1 MPQLPEFFAT
11 QHNLHELA
19 VVDEAPSSTLF
30 AVEDGATHQPLSV
43 EIFAPGIT
51 GMVEKSTALHG
62 LHHPAIAP
70 LVGTGTTA
78 DGQEFIVREGFVG
91 TQLSQIPNNLSRT
104 DAAEIFGPLA
114 GAVDFLISRK
124 QADFAVHGLREARV
138 GVDKQRQISVLAA
151 AGPSPEEHGEAVE
164 AFEQLVARKC
174 PDYKATGTAD
184 SAKDVVAHLR
194 PQGEFDTAQIPR
206 VQAPEPRPQQQFA
219 PPQPQPQPQPQQQ
232 AMAQPM
238 RQQPMGQQPM
248 APAPQ
253 KKGKGGL
260 IALISVLAVAAI
272 AAAAALWFFLSY
284 PSWND
289 KEQNLADAYPNLVS
303 SRSGQEGFDGAKCS
317 SREPESGQEAKI
329 SCVGDGFSY
338 IVTYYPS
345 IEERDAMLPDA
356 EPVELSNDQCT
367 IQSYET
373 TADVPTYVMA
383 VEGTQSAF
391 LVWGDKAENERLNLP
406 LCAS

>member
-19 VVDEAPSSTLF
+19 VLDEAPSSTLF
-30 AVEDGATHQPLSV
+30 AVEDGNTHQQLSV
-43 EIFAPGIT
+43 EIFAPEIT
-51 GMVEKSTALHG
+51 GVVDKSTALHG

-78 DGQEFIVREGFVG
+78 DGQEFIVREGVSG
-91 TQLSQIPNNLSRT
+91 TQLSELPNDLSREE
-104 DAAEIFGPLA
+104 AADVFGPLA
-114 GAVDFLISRK
+114 GAVDFLVSRGR
-124 QADFAVHGLREARV
+124 ADFAVHGLREARV
-138 GVDKQRQISVLAA
+138 GVDKQRQVSVLAA
-151 AGPSPEEHGEAVE
+151 AGPSGEEHGDAVA
-164 AFEQLVARKC
+164 AFEELVARKC
-174 PDYKATGTAD
+174 PEFKPTGTAE
-184 SAKDVVAHLR
+184 SAKDVVSHLH
-194 PQGEFDTAQIPR
+194 PQRDFDTAQIPR
-206 VQAPEPRPQQQFA
+206 VQEPEPRPQQQFA
-219 PPQPQPQPQPQQQ
+219 PPQQPQP
-232 AMAQPM
+232 MAQPM
-238 RQQPMGQQPM
+238 AQPQQPM
-248 APAPQ
+248 APAPK

-260 IALISVLAVAAI
+260 IALITVLAVAAI

-289 KEQNLADAYPNLVS
+289 KEQNLADAYPDLVG
-303 SRSGQEGFDGAKCS
+303 SRSGQDGFDGAKCS
-317 SREPESGQEAKI
+317 SREPEPGQEAKI
-329 SCVGDGFSY
+329 SCVGNGFNY

-345 IEERDAMLPDA
+345 VEERDAMLPDA

-367 IQSYET
+367 IQSFET

-391 LVWGDKAENERLNLP
+391 LVWGDKAEEERLNLP

>member
-19 VVDEAPSSTLF
+19 VLDEAPSSTLF
-30 AVEDGATHQPLSV
+30 AVEDGNTHQQLSV
-43 EIFAPGIT
+43 EIFAPEIT
-51 GMVEKSTALHG
+51 GVVDKSTALHG

-78 DGQEFIVREGFVG
+78 DGQEFIVREGVSG
-91 TQLSQIPNNLSRT
+91 TQLSELPNDLSR
-104 DAAEIFGPLA
+104 DEAADVFGPLA
-114 GAVDFLISRK
+114 GAVDFLISRGR
-124 QADFAVHGLREARV
+124 ADFAVHGLREARV
-138 GVDKQRQISVLAA
+138 GVDKQRQVSVLAA
-151 AGPSPEEHGEAVE
+151 AGPSGEEHGDAVA
-164 AFEQLVARKC
+164 AFEELVARKC
-174 PDYKATGTAD
+174 PEYKPTGTAE
-184 SAKDVVAHLR
+184 SAKDVVSHLR
-194 PQGEFDTAQIPR
+194 PQREFDTAQIPR
-206 VQAPEPRPQQQFA
+206 VQEPDPRPQQQFA
-219 PPQPQPQPQPQQQ
+219 PPQQPQP
-232 AMAQPM
+232 MAQPM
-238 RQQPMGQQPM
+238 AQPQQPM
-248 APAPQ
+248 APAPK

-260 IALISVLAVAAI
+260 IALITVLAVAAI

-289 KEQNLADAYPNLVS
+289 KEQNLADAYPDLVG
-303 SRSGQEGFDGAKCS
+303 SRSGQDGFDGAKCS
-317 SREPESGQEAKI
+317 SREPEPGQEAKI
-329 SCVGDGFSY
+329 SCVGDGFNY

-345 IEERDAMLPDA
+345 VEERDAMLPDA

-367 IQSYET
+367 IQSFET

-391 LVWGDKAENERLNLP
+391 LVWGDKAEEERLNLP

>member
-19 VVDEAPSSTLF
+19 VLDEAPSSTLF
-30 AVEDGATHQPLSV
+30 AVEDGNTHQQLSV
-43 EIFAPGIT
+43 EIFAPEIT
-51 GMVEKSTALHG
+51 GVVDKSTALHG

-78 DGQEFIVREGFVG
+78 DGQEFIVREGVSG
-91 TQLSQIPNNLSRT
+91 TQLSELPNSLSREE
-104 DAAEIFGPLA
+104 AADVFGPLA
-114 GAVDFLISRK
+114 GAVDFLVSRGR
-124 QADFAVHGLREARV
+124 ADFAVHGLRETRA
-138 GVDKQRQISVLAA
+138 GVDKQRQVSVLAA
-151 AGPSPEEHGEAVE
+151 AGPSGEEHGDAVA
-164 AFEQLVARKC
+164 AFEELVARKC
-174 PDYKATGTAD
+174 PEFKPTGAAE

-194 PQGEFDTAQIPR
+194 PQREFDTAQIPR
-206 VQAPEPRPQQQFA
+206 VQEPEPRPQQQFA
-219 PPQPQPQPQPQQQ
+219 PPQQQQPQPQP
-232 AMAQPM
+232 MAQPM
-238 RQQPMGQQPM
+238 AQPQQPM
-248 APAPQ
+248 APAP
-253 KKGKGGL
+253 KNKGKGGL
-260 IALISVLAVAAI
+260 IALITVLAVAAI

-289 KEQNLADAYPNLVS
+289 KEQNLADAYPDLVG
-303 SRSGQEGFDGAKCS
+303 SRSGQDGFDGAKCS
-317 SREPESGQEAKI
+317 SREPEPGQEAKI
-329 SCVGDGFSY
+329 SCVGDGFNY

-345 IEERDAMLPDA
+345 VEERDAMLPDA

-367 IQSYET
+367 IQSFET

-391 LVWGDKAENERLNLP
+391 LVWGDKAEEERLNLP

>member
-19 VVDEAPSSTLF
+19 VLDEAPSSTLF
-30 AVEDGATHQPLSV
+30 AVEDGNTHQQLSV
-43 EIFAPGIT
+43 EIFAPEIT
-51 GMVEKSTALHG
+51 GVVDKSTALHG

-78 DGQEFIVREGFVG
+78 DGQEFIVREGVSG
-91 TQLSQIPNNLSRT
+91 TQLSELPNDLSREE
-104 DAAEIFGPLA
+104 AADVFGPLA
-114 GAVDFLISRK
+114 GAVDFLVSRGR
-124 QADFAVHGLREARV
+124 ADFAVHGLREARV
-138 GVDKQRQISVLAA
+138 GVDKQRQVSVLAA
-151 AGPSPEEHGEAVE
+151 AGPSGEEHGDAVA
-164 AFEQLVARKC
+164 AFEELVARKC
-174 PDYKATGTAD
+174 PEYKPTGNAG
-184 SAKDVVAHLR
+184 SAKDVVADLR
-194 PQGEFDTAQIPR
+194 PQRDFDTAQIPR
-206 VQAPEPRPQQQFA
+206 VQEPEPRPQQQFA
-219 PPQPQPQPQPQQQ
+219 PPQQPQP
-232 AMAQPM
+232 MAQPM
-238 RQQPMGQQPM
+238 AQPQQPM
-248 APAPQ
+248 APAPK

-260 IALISVLAVAAI
+260 IALITVLAVAAI

-289 KEQNLADAYPNLVS
+289 KEQNLADAYPDLVG
-303 SRSGQEGFDGAKCS
+303 SRSGQDGFDGAKCS
-317 SREPESGQEAKI
+317 SREPEPGQEAKI
-329 SCVGDGFSY
+329 SCVGDGFNY

-345 IEERDAMLPDA
+345 VEERDAMLPDA

-367 IQSYET
+367 IQSFET

-391 LVWGDKAENERLNLP
+391 LVWGDKAEEERLNLP

>member
-19 VVDEAPSSTLF
+19 VLDEAPSSTLF
-30 AVEDGATHQPLSV
+30 AVEDGNTHQQLSV
-43 EIFAPGIT
+43 EIFAPEIT
-51 GMVEKSTALHG
+51 GVVDKSTALHG

-78 DGQEFIVREGFVG
+78 DGQEFIVREGTSG
-91 TQLSQIPNNLSRT
+91 TQLSELPSNLNREE
-104 DAAEIFGPLA
+104 AADVFGPLA
-114 GAVDFLISRK
+114 GAVDFLVSRNR
-124 QADFAVHGLREARV
+124 ADFAVHGLREARV
-138 GVDKQRQISVLAA
+138 GVDKQRQVSVLAA
-151 AGPSPEEHGEAVE
+151 AGPSGEEHGDAVA
-164 AFEQLVARKC
+164 AFEELVARKC
-174 PDYKATGTAD
+174 PEYKPTGTAE
-184 SAKDVVAHLR
+184 SAKDVVAQLR
-194 PQGEFDTAQIPR
+194 PQREFDTAQIPR
-206 VQAPEPRPQQQFA
+206 VQEPEPRPQQQFA
-219 PPQPQPQPQPQQQ
+219 PPQQQQPQP
-232 AMAQPM
+232 MAQPM
-238 RQQPMGQQPM
+238 AQPQQPM
-248 APAPQ
+248 APAPK

-260 IALISVLAVAAI
+260 IALITVLAVAAI

-289 KEQNLADAYPNLVS
+289 KEQNLADAYPDLVG
-303 SRSGQEGFDGAKCS
+303 SRSGQDGFDGAKCS
-317 SREPESGQEAKI
+317 SREPEPGQEAKI
-329 SCVGDGFSY
+329 SCVGDGFNY

-345 IEERDAMLPDA
+345 VEERDAMLPDA

-367 IQSYET
+367 IQSFET

-391 LVWGDKAENERLNLP
+391 LVWGDKAEEERLNLP

>member
-19 VVDEAPSSTLF
+19 VLDEAPSSTLF
-30 AVEDGATHQPLSV
+30 AVEDGNTHQQLSV
-43 EIFAPGIT
+43 EIFAPEIT
-51 GMVEKSTALHG
+51 GVVDKSTALHG

-78 DGQEFIVREGFVG
+78 DGQEFIVREGVSG
-91 TQLSQIPNNLSRT
+91 TQLSELPNNLSREE
-104 DAAEIFGPLA
+104 AADVFGPLA
-114 GAVDFLISRK
+114 GAVDFLISRGR
-124 QADFAVHGLREARV
+124 ADFAVHGLREARV
-138 GVDKQRQISVLAA
+138 GVDKQRQVSVLAA
-151 AGPSPEEHGEAVE
+151 AGPSGEEHGDAVA
-164 AFEQLVARKC
+164 AFEELVARKC
-174 PDYKATGTAD
+174 PEFKPTGTAE
-184 SAKDVVAHLR
+184 SAKDVVSHLR
-194 PQGEFDTAQIPR
+194 PQRDFDTAQIPR
-206 VQAPEPRPQQQFA
+206 VQEPEPRPQQQFA
-219 PPQPQPQPQPQQQ
+219 PPQQPQPVAQPMAQPQQ
-232 AMAQPM
+232 PL
-238 RQQPMGQQPM
+238 
-248 APAPQ
+248 APAPK

-260 IALISVLAVAAI
+260 IALITVLVVAAI

-289 KEQNLADAYPNLVS
+289 KEQNLADAYPDLVG
-303 SRSGQEGFDGAKCS
+303 SRSGQDGFDGAKCS

-329 SCVGDGFSY
+329 SCVGDGFNY

-345 IEERDAMLPDA
+345 VEERDAMLPDA

-367 IQSYET
+367 IQSFET

-391 LVWGDKAENERLNLP
+391 LVWGDKAEEERLNLP

>member
-19 VVDEAPSSTLF
+19 VLDEAPSSTLF
-30 AVEDGATHQPLSV
+30 AVEDGNTHQQLSV
-43 EIFAPGIT
+43 EIFAPEIT
-51 GMVEKSTALHG
+51 GVVDKSTALHG

-78 DGQEFIVREGFVG
+78 DGQEFIVREGVSG
-91 TQLSQIPNNLSRT
+91 TQLSELPNDLSREE
-104 DAAEIFGPLA
+104 AADVFGPLA
-114 GAVDFLISRK
+114 GAVDFLISRGR
-124 QADFAVHGLREARV
+124 AAFAVHGLREARV
-138 GVDKQRQISVLAA
+138 GVDKQRQVSVLAA
-151 AGPSPEEHGEAVE
+151 AGPSGEEHGDAVA
-164 AFEQLVARKC
+164 AFEELVARKC
-174 PDYKATGTAD
+174 PEYKSTGTAE
-184 SAKDVVAHLR
+184 SAKDVVAQLH
-194 PQGEFDTAQIPR
+194 PQREFDTAQIPR
-206 VQAPEPRPQQQFA
+206 VQEPEPRPQQQFA
-219 PPQPQPQPQPQQQ
+219 RPQQQQPQPQP
-232 AMAQPM
+232 MAQPM
-238 RQQPMGQQPM
+238 AQPQQPM
-248 APAPQ
+248 APAPK

-260 IALISVLAVAAI
+260 IALITVLAVAAI

-289 KEQNLADAYPNLVS
+289 KEQNLADAYPDLVG
-303 SRSGQEGFDGAKCS
+303 SRSGQDGFDGAKCS
-317 SREPESGQEAKI
+317 SREPEPGQEAKI
-329 SCVGDGFSY
+329 SCVGDGFNY

-345 IEERDAMLPDA
+345 VEERDAMLPDA

-367 IQSYET
+367 IQSFET

-391 LVWGDKAENERLNLP
+391 LVWGDKAEEERLNLP

>member
-19 VVDEAPSSTLF
+19 VLDEAPSSTLF
-30 AVEDGATHQPLSV
+30 AVEDGTTHQQLSV
-43 EIFAPGIT
+43 EIFAPEIT
-51 GMVEKSTALHG
+51 GVVDKSTALHG

-78 DGQEFIVREGFVG
+78 DGQEFIVREGVSG
-91 TQLSQIPNNLSRT
+91 TQLSELPSNLSREE
-104 DAAEIFGPLA
+104 AADVFGPLA
-114 GAVDFLISRK
+114 GAVDFLVSRGR
-124 QADFAVHGLREARV
+124 ADFAVHGLREARV
-138 GVDKQRQISVLAA
+138 GVDKQRQVSVLAA
-151 AGPSPEEHGEAVE
+151 AGPSGEEHGDAVA
-164 AFEQLVARKC
+164 AFEELVARKC
-174 PDYKATGTAD
+174 PEYKPTGTAG
-184 SAKDVVAHLR
+184 SAKDVVADLR
-194 PQGEFDTAQIPR
+194 PQRDFDTAQIPR
-206 VQAPEPRPQQQFA
+206 VQEPEPRPQQQFA
-219 PPQPQPQPQPQQQ
+219 PPQQPQP
-232 AMAQPM
+232 MAQPM
-238 RQQPMGQQPM
+238 AQPQQPM
-248 APAPQ
+248 APAPK

-260 IALISVLAVAAI
+260 IALITVLAVAAI

-289 KEQNLADAYPNLVS
+289 KEQNLADAYPDLVG
-303 SRSGQEGFDGAKCS
+303 SRSGQDGFDGAKCS
-317 SREPESGQEAKI
+317 SREPEPGQEAKI
-329 SCVGDGFSY
+329 SCVGDGFNY

-345 IEERDAMLPDA
+345 VEERDAMLPDA

-367 IQSYET
+367 IQSFET

-391 LVWGDKAENERLNLP
+391 LVWGDKAEEERLNLP

>member
-19 VVDEAPSSTLF
+19 VLDEAPSSTLF
-30 AVEDGATHQPLSV
+30 AVEDGNTHQQLSV
-43 EIFAPGIT
+43 EIFAPEIT
-51 GMVEKSTALHG
+51 GVVDKSTALHG

-78 DGQEFIVREGFVG
+78 DGQEFIVREGVSG
-91 TQLSQIPNNLSRT
+91 TQLSELPNDLSREE
-104 DAAEIFGPLA
+104 AADVFGPLA
-114 GAVDFLISRK
+114 GAVDFLVSRGR
-124 QADFAVHGLREARV
+124 ADFAVHGLREARV
-138 GVDKQRQISVLAA
+138 DVDKQRQVSVLAA
-151 AGPSPEEHGEAVE
+151 AGPSGEEHGDAVA
-164 AFEQLVARKC
+164 AFEELVARKC
-174 PDYKATGTAD
+174 PEYKPTGTAE
-184 SAKDVVAHLR
+184 SAKDVVSHLR
-194 PQGEFDTAQIPR
+194 PQREFDTAQIPR
-206 VQAPEPRPQQQFA
+206 VQEPEPRPQQQFA
-219 PPQPQPQPQPQQQ
+219 PPQQPQP
-232 AMAQPM
+232 MAQPM
-238 RQQPMGQQPM
+238 AQPQQPM
-248 APAPQ
+248 APAPK

-260 IALISVLAVAAI
+260 IALITVLAVAAI

-289 KEQNLADAYPNLVS
+289 KEQNLADAYPDLVG
-303 SRSGQEGFDGAKCS
+303 SRSGQDGFDGAKCS
-317 SREPESGQEAKI
+317 SREPEPGQEAKI
-329 SCVGDGFSY
+329 SCVGDGFNY

-345 IEERDAMLPDA
+345 VEERDAMLPDA

-367 IQSYET
+367 IQSFET

-391 LVWGDKAENERLNLP
+391 LVWGDKAEEGRLNLP

>member
-19 VVDEAPSSTLF
+19 VLDEAPSSTLF
-30 AVEDGATHQPLSV
+30 AVEDGNTHQQLSV
-43 EIFAPGIT
+43 EIFAPEIT
-51 GMVEKSTALHG
+51 GVVDKSTALHG

-78 DGQEFIVREGFVG
+78 DGQEFIVREGVSG
-91 TQLSQIPNNLSRT
+91 TQLSELPNDLSREE
-104 DAAEIFGPLA
+104 AADVFGPLA
-114 GAVDFLISRK
+114 GAVDFLISRGR
-124 QADFAVHGLREARV
+124 ADFAVHGLREARV
-138 GVDKQRQISVLAA
+138 GVDKQRQVSVLAA
-151 AGPSPEEHGEAVE
+151 AGPSGEEHGDAVA
-164 AFEQLVARKC
+164 AFEELVARKC
-174 PDYKATGTAD
+174 PEYKSTGTAE
-184 SAKDVVAHLR
+184 SAKDVVAQLH
-194 PQGEFDTAQIPR
+194 PQREFDTAQIPR
-206 VQAPEPRPQQQFA
+206 VQEPEPRPQQQFA
-219 PPQPQPQPQPQQQ
+219 PPQQQQPQPQP
-232 AMAQPM
+232 MAQPM
-238 RQQPMGQQPM
+238 AQPQQPM
-248 APAPQ
+248 APAPK

-260 IALISVLAVAAI
+260 IALITVLAVAAI

-289 KEQNLADAYPNLVS
+289 KEQNLADAYPDLVG
-303 SRSGQEGFDGAKCS
+303 SRSGQDGFDGAKCS
-317 SREPESGQEAKI
+317 SREPEPGQEAKI
-329 SCVGDGFSY
+329 SCVGDGFNY

-345 IEERDAMLPDA
+345 VEERDAMLPDA

-367 IQSYET
+367 IQSFET

-391 LVWGDKAENERLNLP
+391 LVWGDKAEEERLNLP

>member
-19 VVDEAPSSTLF
+19 VLDEAPSSTLF
-30 AVEDGATHQPLSV
+30 AVEDGTTHQQLSV
-43 EIFAPGIT
+43 EIFAPEIT
-51 GMVEKSTALHG
+51 GVVDKSTALHG

-78 DGQEFIVREGFVG
+78 DGQEFIVREGVSG
-91 TQLSQIPNNLSRT
+91 TQLSELPSNLSREE
-104 DAAEIFGPLA
+104 AADVFGPLA
-114 GAVDFLISRK
+114 GAVDFLVSRGR
-124 QADFAVHGLREARV
+124 ADFAVHGLREARV
-138 GVDKQRQISVLAA
+138 GVDKQRQVSVLAA
-151 AGPSPEEHGEAVE
+151 AGPSGEEHGDAVA
-164 AFEQLVARKC
+164 AFEELVARKC
-174 PDYKATGTAD
+174 PEYKPTGNAG
-184 SAKDVVAHLR
+184 SAKDVVADLR
-194 PQGEFDTAQIPR
+194 PQRDFDTAQIPR
-206 VQAPEPRPQQQFA
+206 VQEPEPRPQQQFA
-219 PPQPQPQPQPQQQ
+219 PPQQPQP
-232 AMAQPM
+232 MAQPM
-238 RQQPMGQQPM
+238 AQPQQPM
-248 APAPQ
+248 APAPK

-260 IALISVLAVAAI
+260 IALITVLAVAAI

-289 KEQNLADAYPNLVS
+289 KEQNLADAYPDLVG
-303 SRSGQEGFDGAKCS
+303 SRSGQDGFDGAKCS
-317 SREPESGQEAKI
+317 SREPEPGQEAKI
-329 SCVGDGFSY
+329 SCVGDGFNY

-345 IEERDAMLPDA
+345 VEERDAMLPDA

-367 IQSYET
+367 IQSFET

-391 LVWGDKAENERLNLP
+391 LVWGDNAEEERLNLP

>member
-19 VVDEAPSSTLF
+19 VLDEAPSSTLF
-30 AVEDGATHQPLSV
+30 AVEDGNTHQQLSV
-43 EIFAPGIT
+43 EIFAPEIT
-51 GMVEKSTALHG
+51 GVVDKSTALHG

-78 DGQEFIVREGFVG
+78 DGQEFIVREGVSG
-91 TQLSQIPNNLSRT
+91 TQLSELPNDLSREE
-104 DAAEIFGPLA
+104 AADVFGPLA
-114 GAVDFLISRK
+114 GAVDFLVSRGR
-124 QADFAVHGLREARV
+124 ADFAVHGLREARV
-138 GVDKQRQISVLAA
+138 GVDKQRQVSVLAA
-151 AGPSPEEHGEAVE
+151 AGPSGEEHGDAVA
-164 AFEQLVARKC
+164 AFEELVARKC
-174 PDYKATGTAD
+174 PEYKPTGTAE
-184 SAKDVVAHLR
+184 SAKDVVSHLR
-194 PQGEFDTAQIPR
+194 PQREFDTAQIPR
-206 VQAPEPRPQQQFA
+206 VQEPEPRPQQQFA
-219 PPQPQPQPQPQQQ
+219 PPQQPQP
-232 AMAQPM
+232 MAQPM
-238 RQQPMGQQPM
+238 AQPQQPM
-248 APAPQ
+248 APAPK

-260 IALISVLAVAAI
+260 IALITVLAVAAI

-289 KEQNLADAYPNLVS
+289 KEQNLADAYPDLVG
-303 SRSGQEGFDGAKCS
+303 SRSGQDGFDGAKCS
-317 SREPESGQEAKI
+317 SREPEPGQEAKI
-329 SCVGDGFSY
+329 SCVGDGFNY

-345 IEERDAMLPDA
+345 VEERDAMLPDA

-367 IQSYET
+367 IQSFET

-391 LVWGDKAENERLNLP
+391 LVWGDKAEEERLNLP

>member
-19 VVDEAPSSTLF
+19 VLDEAPSSTLF
-30 AVEDGATHQPLSV
+30 AVEDGTTHQQLSV
-43 EIFAPGIT
+43 EIFAPEIT
-51 GMVEKSTALHG
+51 GVVDKSTALHG

-78 DGQEFIVREGFVG
+78 DGQEFIVREGVSG
-91 TQLSQIPNNLSRT
+91 TQLSELPNDLSREE
-104 DAAEIFGPLA
+104 AADVFGPLA
-114 GAVDFLISRK
+114 GAVDFLVSRGR
-124 QADFAVHGLREARV
+124 ADFAVHGLREARV
-138 GVDKQRQISVLAA
+138 GVDKQRQVSVLAA
-151 AGPSPEEHGEAVE
+151 AGPSGEEHGDAVA
-164 AFEQLVARKC
+164 AFEELVARKC
-174 PDYKATGTAD
+174 PEYKPTGNAG
-184 SAKDVVAHLR
+184 SAKDVVADLR
-194 PQGEFDTAQIPR
+194 PQRDFDTAQIPR
-206 VQAPEPRPQQQFA
+206 VQDPEPRPQQQFA
-219 PPQPQPQPQPQQQ
+219 PPQQQQPQPQP
-232 AMAQPM
+232 MAQPM
-238 RQQPMGQQPM
+238 AQPQQPM
-248 APAPQ
+248 APAPK

-260 IALISVLAVAAI
+260 IALITVLAVAAI

-289 KEQNLADAYPNLVS
+289 KEQNLADAYPDLVG
-303 SRSGQEGFDGAKCS
+303 SRSVQDGFDGAKCS
-317 SREPESGQEAKI
+317 SREPEPGQEAKI
-329 SCVGDGFSY
+329 SCVGDGFNY

-345 IEERDAMLPDA
+345 VEERDAMLPDA

-367 IQSYET
+367 IQSFET

-391 LVWGDKAENERLNLP
+391 LVWGDKAEEERLNLP

>member
-19 VVDEAPSSTLF
+19 VLDEAPSSTLF
-30 AVEDGATHQPLSV
+30 AVEDGNTHQQLSV
-43 EIFAPGIT
+43 EIFAPEIT
-51 GMVEKSTALHG
+51 GVVDKSTALHG

-78 DGQEFIVREGFVG
+78 DGQEFIVREGVSG
-91 TQLSQIPNNLSRT
+91 TQLSELPNNLSREE
-104 DAAEIFGPLA
+104 AADVFGPLA
-114 GAVDFLISRK
+114 GAVDFLISRGR
-124 QADFAVHGLREARV
+124 ADFAVHGLREARV
-138 GVDKQRQISVLAA
+138 GVDKQRQVSVLAA
-151 AGPSPEEHGEAVE
+151 AGPAGEEHGDAVA
-164 AFEQLVARKC
+164 AFEELVARKC
-174 PDYKATGTAD
+174 PEYKPTGTAE
-184 SAKDVVAHLR
+184 SAKDVVSHLR
-194 PQGEFDTAQIPR
+194 PQRDFDTAQIPR
-206 VQAPEPRPQQQFA
+206 VQEPEPRPQQQFA
-219 PPQPQPQPQPQQQ
+219 PPQQPQPVAQPMAQPQQ
-232 AMAQPM
+232 PL
-238 RQQPMGQQPM
+238 
-248 APAPQ
+248 APAPK

-260 IALISVLAVAAI
+260 IALITVLVVAAI

-289 KEQNLADAYPNLVS
+289 KEQNLADAYPDLVG
-303 SRSGQEGFDGAKCS
+303 SRSGQDGFDGAKCS

-329 SCVGDGFSY
+329 SCVGDGFNY

-345 IEERDAMLPDA
+345 VEERDAMLPDA

-367 IQSYET
+367 IQSFET

-391 LVWGDKAENERLNLP
+391 LVWGEKAEEERLNLP

>member
-19 VVDEAPSSTLF
+19 VLDEAPSSTLF
-30 AVEDGATHQPLSV
+30 AVEDGNTHQQLSV
-43 EIFAPGIT
+43 EIFAPEIT
-51 GMVEKSTALHG
+51 GVVDKSTALHG

-78 DGQEFIVREGFVG
+78 DGQEFIVREGVSG
-91 TQLSQIPNNLSRT
+91 TQLSELPSNLSREE
-104 DAAEIFGPLA
+104 AADVFGPLA
-114 GAVDFLISRK
+114 GAVDFLVSRGR
-124 QADFAVHGLREARV
+124 ADFAVHGLREARV
-138 GVDKQRQISVLAA
+138 GVDKQRQVSVLAA
-151 AGPSPEEHGEAVE
+151 AGPSGEEHGDAVA
-164 AFEQLVARKC
+164 AFEELVARKC
-174 PDYKATGTAD
+174 PEYKPTGNAG
-184 SAKDVVAHLR
+184 SAKDVVADLR
-194 PQGEFDTAQIPR
+194 PQRDFDTAQIPR
-206 VQAPEPRPQQQFA
+206 VQEPEPRPQQQFA
-219 PPQPQPQPQPQQQ
+219 PPQQQQPQPQP
-232 AMAQPM
+232 MAQPM
-238 RQQPMGQQPM
+238 AQPQQPM
-248 APAPQ
+248 APAPK

-260 IALISVLAVAAI
+260 IALITVLAVAAI

-289 KEQNLADAYPNLVS
+289 KEQNLADAYPDLVG
-303 SRSGQEGFDGAKCS
+303 SRSGQDGFDGAKCS
-317 SREPESGQEAKI
+317 SREPEPGQEAKI
-329 SCVGDGFSY
+329 SCVGDGFNY

-345 IEERDAMLPDA
+345 VEERDAMLPDA

-367 IQSYET
+367 IQSFET

-391 LVWGDKAENERLNLP
+391 LVWGDKAEEERLNLP

>member
-19 VVDEAPSSTLF
+19 VLDEAPSSTLF
-30 AVEDGATHQPLSV
+30 AVEDGNTHQQLSV
-43 EIFAPGIT
+43 EIFAPEIT
-51 GMVEKSTALHG
+51 GVVDKSTALHG

-78 DGQEFIVREGFVG
+78 DGQEFIVREGVSG
-91 TQLSQIPNNLSRT
+91 TQLSELPNDLSREE
-104 DAAEIFGPLA
+104 AADVFGPLA
-114 GAVDFLISRK
+114 GAVDFLVSRGR
-124 QADFAVHGLREARV
+124 ADFAVHGLREARV
-138 GVDKQRQISVLAA
+138 GVDKQRQVSVLAA
-151 AGPSPEEHGEAVE
+151 AGPSGEEHGDAVA
-164 AFEQLVARKC
+164 AFEELVARKC
-174 PDYKATGTAD
+174 PEYKPTGNAG
-184 SAKDVVAHLR
+184 SAKDVVADLR
-194 PQGEFDTAQIPR
+194 PQREFDTAQIPR
-206 VQAPEPRPQQQFA
+206 VQEPEPRPQQQFA
-219 PPQPQPQPQPQQQ
+219 PPQQPQPQP
-232 AMAQPM
+232 MAQPM
-238 RQQPMGQQPM
+238 AQPQQPL
-248 APAPQ
+248 APAPK

-260 IALISVLAVAAI
+260 IALITVLAVAAI

-289 KEQNLADAYPNLVS
+289 KEQNLADAYPDLVG
-303 SRSGQEGFDGAKCS
+303 SRSGQDGFDGAKCS
-317 SREPESGQEAKI
+317 SREPEPGQEAKI
-329 SCVGDGFSY
+329 SCVGDGFNY

-345 IEERDAMLPDA
+345 VEERDAMLPDA

-367 IQSYET
+367 IQSFET

-391 LVWGDKAENERLNLP
+391 LVWGDKAEEERLNLP

>member
-19 VVDEAPSSTLF
+19 VLDEAPSSTLF
-30 AVEDGATHQPLSV
+30 AVEDGTTHQQLSV
-43 EIFAPGIT
+43 EIFAPEIT
-51 GMVEKSTALHG
+51 GVVDKSTALHG

-78 DGQEFIVREGFVG
+78 DGQEFIVREGVSG
-91 TQLSQIPNNLSRT
+91 TQLSELPNDLSREE
-104 DAAEIFGPLA
+104 AADVFGPLA
-114 GAVDFLISRK
+114 GAVDFLVSRGR
-124 QADFAVHGLREARV
+124 ADFAVHGLREARV
-138 GVDKQRQISVLAA
+138 GVDKQRQVSVLAA
-151 AGPSPEEHGEAVE
+151 AGPSGEEHGDAV
-164 AFEQLVARKC
+164 ATFEELVARKC
-174 PDYKATGTAD
+174 PEYKPTGTAE
-184 SAKDVVAHLR
+184 SAKDVVAQLR
-194 PQGEFDTAQIPR
+194 PQRDFDTAQIPR
-206 VQAPEPRPQQQFA
+206 VQEPEPSPQQQFA
-219 PPQPQPQPQPQQQ
+219 PPQQPQP
-232 AMAQPM
+232 MAQPM
-238 RQQPMGQQPM
+238 AQPQQPM
-248 APAPQ
+248 APAPK

-260 IALISVLAVAAI
+260 IALITVLAVAAI

-289 KEQNLADAYPNLVS
+289 KEQNLADAYPDLVG
-303 SRSGQEGFDGAKCS
+303 SRSGQDGFDGAKCS
-317 SREPESGQEAKI
+317 SREPEPGQEAKI
-329 SCVGDGFSY
+329 SCVGDGFNY

-345 IEERDAMLPDA
+345 VEERDAMLPDA

-367 IQSYET
+367 IQSFET

-391 LVWGDKAENERLNLP
+391 LVWGDKAEEERLNLP

>member
-19 VVDEAPSSTLF
+19 VLDEAPSSTLF
-30 AVEDGATHQPLSV
+30 AVEDGNTHQQLSV
-43 EIFAPGIT
+43 EIFAPEIT
-51 GMVEKSTALHG
+51 GVVDKSTALHG

-78 DGQEFIVREGFVG
+78 DGQEFIVREGVSG
-91 TQLSQIPNNLSRT
+91 TQLSELPNDLSR
-104 DAAEIFGPLA
+104 DEAADVFGPLA
-114 GAVDFLISRK
+114 GAVDFLISRGR
-124 QADFAVHGLREARV
+124 ADFAVHGLREARV
-138 GVDKQRQISVLAA
+138 GVDKQRQVSVLAA
-151 AGPSPEEHGEAVE
+151 AGPSGEEHGDAVA
-164 AFEQLVARKC
+164 AFEELVARKC
-174 PDYKATGTAD
+174 PEYKPTGTAE
-184 SAKDVVAHLR
+184 SAKDVVSHLR
-194 PQGEFDTAQIPR
+194 PQREFDTAQIPR
-206 VQAPEPRPQQQFA
+206 VQEPEPRPQQQFA
-219 PPQPQPQPQPQQQ
+219 PPQQPQP
-232 AMAQPM
+232 MAQPM
-238 RQQPMGQQPM
+238 AQPQQPM
-248 APAPQ
+248 APAPK

-260 IALISVLAVAAI
+260 IALITVLAVAAI

-289 KEQNLADAYPNLVS
+289 KEQNLADAYPDLVG
-303 SRSGQEGFDGAKCS
+303 SRSGQDGFDGAKCS
-317 SREPESGQEAKI
+317 SREPEPGQEAKI
-329 SCVGDGFSY
+329 SCVGDGFNY

-345 IEERDAMLPDA
+345 VEERDAMLPDA

-367 IQSYET
+367 IQSFET

-391 LVWGDKAENERLNLP
+391 LVWGDKAEEERLNLP